1 MLLKL
6 LRFSIDSINVVVQK
20 KRFSLLF
27 YASAFVIRMLI
38 VVLLILGFPVLESHD
53 FWYFHHGGDQN
64 YYFDFANVLVEG
76 GSNQYFS
83 VNLGWPAIM
92 AIMMHIF
99 DVTLFSELL
108 PYVVIFNGIM
118 LGGLSVVLVGKLT
131 ARLLNSVIAGYFAG
145 LLWAV
150 MPWLI
155 YLLLWPHPYADLVRM
170 PYVPGVAWLQGLPDG
185 PGMFFILV
193 SVYCFVRYL
202 DSYQISWIIFSGVS
216 CGLMLLFRVH
226 FVTMLLLLV
235 CVIAM
240 RGYWWDLL
248 LFLSVT
254 GIMYVPQII
263 YNRFSSLAIGAPGY
277 NPWLPG
283 YLYFG
288 FIDVMADTVF
298 YYDNSS
304 FNVISVDH
312 WIDYIVA
319 LVQGNFIVFCLLCVV
334 FCLYI
339 FCWIMT
345 RRVLDLSRSLIIFVA
360 PLASIG
366 ILSVSS
372 VFADN
377 AYRFALPAIPFVLIL
392 GIWFCVFV
400 IRNKVLQNH

>member
-1 MLLKL
+1 
-6 LRFSIDSINVVVQK
+6 
-20 KRFSLLF
+20 
-27 YASAFVIRMLI
+27 
-38 VVLLILGFPVLESHD
+38 
-53 FWYFHHGGDQN
+53 
-64 YYFDFANVLVEG
+64 
-76 GSNQYFS
+76 
-83 VNLGWPAIM
+83 
-92 AIMMHIF
+92 
-99 DVTLFSELL
+99 
-108 PYVVIFNGIM
+108 
-118 LGGLSVVLVGKLT
+118 
-131 ARLLNSVIAGYFAG
+131 
-145 LLWAV
+145 
-150 MPWLI
+150 
-155 YLLLWPHPYADLVRM
+155 
-170 PYVPGVAWLQGLPDG
+170 
-185 PGMFFILV
+185 
-193 SVYCFVRYL
+193 
-202 DSYQISWIIFSGVS
+202 
-216 CGLMLLFRVH
+216 MLLFRVH
-226 FVTMLLLLV
+226 FVTILLLLV
-235 CVIAM
+235 CVIAI

-392 GIWFCVFV
+392 VIWFCVFV